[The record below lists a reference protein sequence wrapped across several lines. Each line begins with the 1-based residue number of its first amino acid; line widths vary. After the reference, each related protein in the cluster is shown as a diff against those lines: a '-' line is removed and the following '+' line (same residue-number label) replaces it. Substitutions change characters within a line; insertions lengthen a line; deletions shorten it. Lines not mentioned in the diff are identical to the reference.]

1 MSYDNLFHL
10 LTLTSKQFL
19 IPTAL
24 FLQTNHLL
32 SATTQFSFDPS
43 GVKLREKLEC
53 VCGQTWLREDRVKAS

>member
-53 VCGQTWLREDRVKAS
+53 VCVVKHGYVKTE